1 MERAVG
7 EDLNALLEL
16 VKAKAREPLK
26 YAKIIYDPKTKT
38 YRLKLVLLKP
48 MPFSTLKEIASAAEA
63 RGYQVS
69 IYAPHARAIRLDLR
83 K

>member
-1 MERAVG
+1 LGSGV
-7 EDLNALLEL
+7 EDVNALLEL
-16 VKAKAREPLK
+16 AKAKAREPLK
-26 YAKIIYDPKTKT
+26 YAKVLYDPRSKT
-38 YRLKLVLLKP
+38 YRLKLVLLRP
-48 MPFSTLKEIASAAEA
+48 MPFSALREIAAAAEA

>member
-1 MERAVG
+1 MA

-16 VKAKAREPLK
+16 AKAKARDPLK
-26 YAKIIYDPKTKT
+26 YAKILYDPKTKT

-48 MPFSTLKEIASAAEA
+48 MPFSALREIAAAAEA

-69 IYAPHARAIRLDLR
+69 VYAPHARAIRLDLR

>member
-1 MERAVG
+1 MA
-7 EDLNALLEL
+7 EDLSALLEL
-16 VKAKAREPLK
+16 VKAKAKEPLK
-26 YAKIIYDPKTKT
+26 YAKAVYDPKTKT

-48 MPFSTLKEIASAAEA
+48 MPFSALSEIVAAAEA